1 VAFGA
6 RLKLS
11 CLIGREVRA
20 AEEISEFL
28 SSHLLSNLKRRLPHV
43 HLG

>member
-1 VAFGA
+1 
-6 RLKLS
+6 LKLS
-11 CLIGREVRA
+11 FLIEREVRA

-28 SSHLLSNLKRRLPHV
+28 SSHLLSNLKRSIAHV

>member
-1 VAFGA
+1 V
-6 RLKLS
+6 KLS

-20 AEEISEFL
+20 AEEIPEFL
-28 SSHLLSNLKRRLPHV
+28 SSHLLSNLKRSIAHV